1 MASPGEVPGTL
12 DCTSVRIFRRTEAI
26 GKSPRRGVEGL
37 VERKDEQ
44 TESPSMRT
52 PKRAALRLALAG
64 WLGLAGLSLV
74 AAQGRAATP
83 PEKVLPDSTI
93 GFLKINNA
101 PALREAFRQSQF
113 GQLWND
119 PAMKPWREN
128 LADRINDASKSLK
141 DKIGVTYK
149 ELIELPQGAV
159 SIAIVRRDDPK
170 QPIALLV
177 TADAGKNAS
186 VMENVLTK
194 ATKQAEQA
202 DSKTST
208 VTFKGTTL
216 HIIQSPPDK
225 DKDKPQD
232 EKKDGDRPN
241 PPLVWTNQ
249 GTVFSIGTDVEAV
262 KDLLAHDSGRDDSL
276 ASTDAFKQTQK
287 KLGNDGQVFW
297 FVDLSKLLKLVAQA
311 GATGRGNKAN
321 AEQTEAMIQ
330 VTGLNGLKAAAGT
343 FTLNTSKYDS
353 VSKTFILAPAP
364 SQGVLKVF
372 QMPKVNLKPE
382 AWVPA
387 SVAGYQT
394 YSWDLD
400 TAYTAINDLVNMF
413 QPGML
418 NVLEQQLV
426 GPNGGEPISFQKDIF
441 GPLGDR
447 ISVVSDFKKPVSED
461 SQRMLVGI
469 ALEDPKAFQ
478 NTLNKLIALANGAP
492 KKREFQG
499 TTIYDFDVPDL
510 PNANGGNNPKRFKGP
525 ISVAVAKN
533 TLFIATEPT
542 LLEQALRGGGAS
554 LAESPSFQAVAS
566 SLPGPVSSL
575 SYVRPDESARI
586 SYDMIKSGQF
596 EKALQSAA
604 TAGAAGGTD
613 VAKLSKVINKE
624 KLPDF
629 SVFAKYLS
637 QGGSYSVMEDDG
649 VTITGFTLRKA
660 NP

>member
-1 MASPGEVPGTL
+1 
-12 DCTSVRIFRRTEAI
+12 
-26 GKSPRRGVEGL
+26 
-37 VERKDEQ
+37 
-44 TESPSMRT
+44 MRT

-64 WLGLAGLSLV
+64 WLGLAALSLV

-83 PEKVLPDSTI
+83 PEKILPDSTI
-93 GFLKINNA
+93 GLLKINDA

-119 PAMKPWREN
+119 PAMKAWKEN
-128 LADRINDASKSLK
+128 LADRLDDAGKSLK

-149 ELIELPQGAV
+149 ELFELPQGTV
-159 SIAIVRRDDPK
+159 SIAVVRRDDPK

-202 DSKTST
+202 DSKVST
-208 VTFKGTTL
+208 TTFKGATL
-216 HIIQSPPDK
+216 HIIQAPPDK
-225 DKDKPQD
+225 DGDKAKD
-232 EKKDGDRPN
+232 EKKDNDKPN
-241 PPLVWTNQ
+241 PPLVWTSQ
-249 GTVFSIGTDVEAV
+249 DSVFYIGTDVEAV
-262 KDLLAHDSGRDDSL
+262 KDLLAHGSGRDDAL
-276 ASTDAFKQTQK
+276 ASGDSFKQTQK
-287 KLGNDGQVFW
+287 KLGNDAQIFW
-297 FVDLSKLLKLVAQA
+297 YVDLSKLLKLLAQA
-311 GATGRGNKAN
+311 GASGRGNKGN

-343 FTLNTSKYDS
+343 FTLNAGKFDS
-353 VSKTFILAPAP
+353 ISKTFILAPAP
-364 SQGVLKVF
+364 AQGVLKVF

-382 AWVPA
+382 PWVPA
-387 SVAGYQT
+387 SVASYQT

-426 GPNGGEPISFQKDIF
+426 GPNGGQPLSFQKDIF

-447 ISVVSDFKKPVSED
+447 ITVVSDFKKPVSED
-461 SQRMLVGI
+461 SQRMLFGV

-478 NTLNKLIALANGAP
+478 NTLNHLIALANGAP

-499 TTIYDFDVPDL
+499 TTIYDFEIPDL
-510 PNANGGNNPKRFKGP
+510 PNANAANNARRFKGP
-525 ISVAVAKN
+525 VSVAVAKN

-542 LLEQALRGGGAS
+542 LLEQVLRGGGAS
-554 LAESPSFQAVAS
+554 LADSPSYQAVAKII
-566 SLPGPVSSL
+566 PGPVSSL

-596 EKALQSAA
+596 EKALQSAV
-604 TAGAAGGTD
+604 TAGAPGGAD
-613 VAKLSKVINKE
+613 VAKLSRVINKE

-629 SVFAKYLS
+629 NVFAKYLS
-637 QGGSYSVMEDDG
+637 QGGSYSLMEDDG
-649 VTITGFTLRKA
+649 VTITGFTLRKS